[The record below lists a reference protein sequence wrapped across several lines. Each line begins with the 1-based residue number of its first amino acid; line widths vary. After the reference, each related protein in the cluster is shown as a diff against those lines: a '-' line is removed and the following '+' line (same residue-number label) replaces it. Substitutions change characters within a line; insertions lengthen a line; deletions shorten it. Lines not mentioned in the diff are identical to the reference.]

1 MPELLLFLLG
11 PMLAALLLQFF
22 LLHRTRSRSSK
33 LRFLRFLAPLAAL
46 VPLFL
51 ALQVWFN
58 QAGFF
63 WQLAFLF
70 WLAVAAA
77 ILLGYALAWGVFV
90 LLRRRE
96 RKDQPPS

>member
-33 LRFLRFLAPLAAL
+33 LRFLRFLAPLTAL

-70 WLAVAAA
+70 WLAVAVS

>member
-33 LRFLRFLAPLAAL
+33 LRFLRFLVPLNAL

-51 ALQVWFN
+51 ALQVWFD

>member
-11 PMLAALLLQFF
+11 PMLAAFLLQLF
-22 LLHRTRSRSSK
+22 LLHRTRARS
-33 LRFLRFLAPLAAL
+33 LRFLRFLIPLTAL

-51 ALQVWFN
+51 VLQVWSD
-58 QAGFF
+58 QSGFF

-70 WLAVAAA
+70 WLAVAVS
-77 ILLGYALAWGVFV
+77 IPLGWALAWGVFA

>member
-11 PMLAALLLQFF
+11 PMLAALLLQLF

-33 LRFLRFLAPLAAL
+33 LRFLRFLVPLNAL

-51 ALQVWFN
+51 ALQVWFD

>member
-11 PMLAALLLQFF
+11 PMLAALLLQLF
-22 LLHRTRSRSSK
+22 LLHRPRSRSSK
-33 LRFLRFLAPLAAL
+33 LRFLRFLVPLTAL

-58 QAGFF
+58 QSGFF

-77 ILLGYALAWGVFV
+77 ILLGYALALGVFV